1 MPKTL
6 KTIEKEKAL
15 NGVEGVPSQ
24 TLEFADMLATKTPYI
39 RYFKTWHKHESLDC
53 VLQGEFNKAGQ
64 RDGRVV
70 AVWFNSHIEIGEFKN
85 DQRDGVFLEFDR
97 SGIKY

>member
-53 VLQGEFNKAGQ
+53 VL
-64 RDGRVV
+64 
-70 AVWFNSHIEIGEFKN
+70 
-85 DQRDGVFLEFDR
+85 
-97 SGIKY
+97 